1 MLEIRRV
8 NRYQTALYPIG
19 RYVKNVPPLPESLI
33 KRGAVSLLA
42 LAVLETLSCDNG
54 VGTTGPPPVFPEM
67 ITENEARQVI
77 EQVFADSGIQMERDL
92 RLIVHLAGNDSLEL
106 DLDGYNDSLHVGY
119 EYIYE
124 REDRESFN
132 QRARQALD
140 SLLYEKGPYIEP
152 FDQWPKGYE
161 SDLRMEV
168 EAFIDTLKAHGII

>member
-1 MLEIRRV
+1 MLEIHRV
-8 NRYQTALYPIG
+8 NRYQTALYPAG
-19 RYVKNVPPLPESLI
+19 RYVKNVPALPESLV
-33 KRGAVSLLA
+33 KRGAISLLA
-42 LAVLETLSCDNG
+42 LAVLETLSCETRTG
-54 VGTTGPPPVFPEM
+54 VAGILRPPDMV
-67 ITENEARQVI
+67 TENEARQVI
-77 EQVFADSGIQMERDL
+77 EQVFADSGVQMERDL
-92 RLIVHLAGNDSLEL
+92 RLIVHLAGNDSVEL
-106 DLDGYNDSLHVGY
+106 DLDGFNDSLQVGY
-119 EYIYE
+119 EYIYD